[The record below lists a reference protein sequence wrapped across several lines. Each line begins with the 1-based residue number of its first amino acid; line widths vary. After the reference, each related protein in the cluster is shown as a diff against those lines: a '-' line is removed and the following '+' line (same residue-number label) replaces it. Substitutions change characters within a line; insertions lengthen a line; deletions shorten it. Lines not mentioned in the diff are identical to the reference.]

1 MKSETIN
8 NKISKPET
16 IGGKRR
22 KFLHVVEVHKVVPY
36 VLNLI
41 IQNLLMKSQYDF
53 E

>member
-16 IGGKRR
+16 MGGKR
-22 KFLHVVEVHKVVPY
+22 KFLHVVEVREIVPY
-36 VLNLI
+36 VLSLT